1 MLRSSPSSTL
11 TDTRFPY
18 TTLFRSQYLATEVD
32 LPPASCAHSI
42 NPQGGTMSRLLIITI
57 VALAAMFPAMALA
70 TAQIPDRIRID
81 GKDYA
86 LNTNPL
92 TPRPVASGWL
102 PPKEA
107 RVSSANG
114 RGYTAAWGI
123 ADGRHV
129 RRDRQ
134 RDGKG

>member
-1 MLRSSPSSTL
+1 MFTSC
-11 TDTRFPY
+11 
-18 TTLFRSQYLATEVD
+18 QYLATEVD

-81 GKDYA
+81 GQDYA

-92 TPRPVASGWL
+92 TPRLAASGWL
-102 PPKEA
+102 PPKEPM
-107 RVSSANG
+107 VSPANC
-114 RGYTAAWGI
+114 RGHPPSWGL
-123 ADGRHV
+123 AELGNASV
-129 RRDRQ
+129 
-134 RDGKG
+134 KE